1 MMVRVIV
8 MPALHR
14 LTWAASPALRAAP
27 PVLRDNNA
35 TGMAR
40 SIPSASLLKAVGD
53 GRVIKA
59 VLHLP
64 PAAVSPRLTALWA
77 IRLLRRVALGP
88 VLPTA
93 LPPTTPTVLLATPLH
108 PPHQAAPVRRETV
121 NTWFPMNGAM
131 VSPAPSASP
140 TRAPVR
146 LMDGVLIGA
155 TATARPS
162 PMRGTPISPAAIP
175 TLPAILA
182 GTAAFSRAN
191 RWSSVFREQQM
202 AAQPVALR

>member
-93 LPPTTPTVLLATPLH
+93 LPPTPPTVLLATPLH

-131 VSPAPSASP
+131 VSPALSASP
-140 TRAPVR
+140 TMVPVQ
-146 LMDGVLIGA
+146 LTAGALIGA
-155 TATARPS
+155 IATARQL
-162 PMRGTPISPAAIP
+162 PMHGMPLSLATTRTPPA
-175 TLPAILA
+175 TLA
-182 GTAAFSRAN
+182 GMAAFSRDN
-191 RWSSVFREQQM
+191 Q
-202 AAQPVALR
+202 